1 MQHISL
7 RPSPSFMCRFA
18 YAIMNQKCNTLVWGS
33 LPLLCLV
40 SDGGGSQGGLK
51 AAAQQQLAL
60 STQDSMMQA
69 KEREEMS
76 ELQDEVKKLREKAQ
90 VQILVFF

>member
-1 MQHISL
+1 M
-7 RPSPSFMCRFA
+7 A
-18 YAIMNQKCNTLVWGS
+18 
-33 LPLLCLV
+33 V
-40 SDGGGSQGGLK
+40 S
-51 AAAQQQLAL
+51 A
-60 STQDSMMQA
+60 QDSMMQA

>member
-1 MQHISL
+1 MSPHPSIVSL
-7 RPSPSFMCRFA
+7 KMKNRPPP
-18 YAIMNQKCNTLVWGS
+18 
-33 LPLLCLV
+33 PLLPPPP
-40 SDGGGSQGGLK
+40 SAGGGSQGGLK
-51 AAAQQQLAL
+51 AAVQEQMAVSA
-60 STQDSMMQA
+60 QDSMMQA